1 MTIQEHLLRV
11 TVNLLFLLM
20 AHFTSQSENQGVSQL
35 DFIFLNAYALTHG
48 KITPNRYSQPANA
61 YHASWQ

>member
-1 MTIQEHLLRV
+1 
-11 TVNLLFLLM
+11 M